1 MSELLKKYEEA
12 ITNSVVQGRK
22 QSEGDPAIAAN
33 FFDKESVY
41 QTNFTTRTKGDKL
54 IPLSNVGGFDTAGN
68 FTKGALSHYSQE
80 VVELDNKP
88 LGHHKYDRS
97 NADSHYI
104 NKNLDALGVSYQSK
118 ISEK

>member
-41 QTNFTTRTKGDKL
+41 QRNFTTRTKGDNL
-54 IPLSNVGGFDTAGN
+54 ISLSNVGGFDTAGN
-68 FTKGALSHYSQE
+68 FTKDALSHYSQE
-80 VVELDNKP
+80 VVELAGN
-88 LGHHKYDRS
+88 HHKYDRS
-97 NADSHYI
+97 NADSHYV
-104 NKNLDALGVSYQSK
+104 NKNLGALGVSYQSDV
-118 ISEK
+118 SEK

>member
-1 MSELLKKYEEA
+1 MSDLLKKYEEA
-12 ITNSVVQGRK
+12 ITNSVDQARK

-54 IPLSNVGGFDTAGN
+54 IPLSNIGGFDTAGN
-68 FTKGALSHYSQE
+68 FTKEALSHYRQE
-80 VVELDNKP
+80 FVELADKS
-88 LGHHKYDRS
+88 HTDRS
-97 NADSHYI
+97 DANSHYV